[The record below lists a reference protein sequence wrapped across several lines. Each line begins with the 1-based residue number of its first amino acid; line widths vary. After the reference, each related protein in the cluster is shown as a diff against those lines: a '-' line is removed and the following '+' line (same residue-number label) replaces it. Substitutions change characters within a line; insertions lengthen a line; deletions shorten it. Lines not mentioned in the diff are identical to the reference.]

1 MNVKDVFI
9 VRILLGKENYIEMY
23 SYVTINIDLN
33 TFQYIDIGNFN

>member
-23 SYVTINIDLN
+23 SYVTINIDLD

>member
-23 SYVTINIDLN
+23 SYVTINIDLD
-33 TFQYIDIGNFN
+33 TFQYIEIGNFN